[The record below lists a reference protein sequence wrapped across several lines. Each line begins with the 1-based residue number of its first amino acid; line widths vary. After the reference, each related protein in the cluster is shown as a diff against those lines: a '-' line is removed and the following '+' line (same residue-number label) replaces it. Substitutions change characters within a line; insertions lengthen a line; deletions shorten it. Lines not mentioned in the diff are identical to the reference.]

1 MKPISK
7 LILFATTILLFNCN
21 EVDELTNVEIDRE
34 FETSVNINSNDVKT
48 PISGTTTLSN
58 STTVDISTDPRVK
71 QGLDLIDSVDI
82 NAINLSIENYVGD
95 TETTLSDIEIVI
107 GGNKITLPNTT
118 INLSEAANNE
128 TVFAIGDKD
137 TLTRIAS
144 ALKENPEIDIDFT
157 GTLTSSGEPVSFTP
171 NFVID
176 TTIVIDV
183 I

>member
-107 GGNKITLPNTT
+107 GGYLFFFWILI
-118 INLSEAANNE
+118 INL
-128 TVFAIGDKD
+128 
-137 TLTRIAS
+137 TL
-144 ALKENPEIDIDFT
+144 FT
-157 GTLTSSGEPVSFTP
+157 SMRLHQIRNLNYGKFHY
-171 NFVID
+171 
-176 TTIVIDV
+176 
-183 I
+183 

>member
-7 LILFATTILLFNCN
+7 LILLTTTILLFNCN
-21 EVDELTNVEIDRE
+21 KVDELTDIEIDRE
-34 FETSVNINSNDVKT
+34 FETSVNINNNDFRS
-48 PISGTTTLSN
+48 PGTTTLSN
-58 STTVDISTDPRVK
+58 STTIDISSDPRVE
-71 QGLDLIDSVDI
+71 QGLDLIENVDI
-82 NAINLSIENYVGD
+82 NAINLSIDNYVGD
-95 TETTLSDIEIVI
+95 TETTISDIVIVI
-107 GGNKITLPNTT
+107 GGNQITLPNTT

-128 TVFAIGDKD
+128 TVFPIGDEA

-144 ALKENPEIDIDFT
+144 ALKENPEIDIDFM